1 MSDTPVRPGRPS
13 ARKLPKL
20 PPAVRVLPSASASA
34 SALRLSRPSDT
45 WFKPAL
51 SVVVASAV
59 PHLTLLAIG
68 RLDLVVSTMAGSLCA
83 LYGHG
88 LPYARRAR
96 AVAGV
101 VLGMAAG
108 LAASLVT
115 ASLTGSTAV
124 LIAVGALLAAVQ
136 KVLCDAT
143 RIGPPG
149 HVIFTFVSSAAL
161 FAPQRLGQIPGHLAL
176 TLGAGAFAWL
186 VALAPALVRRE
197 GPERRAVARALEAAA
212 VCAADPGSRNRNA
225 EDPGPRNRNAE
236 DPGPRHHSAVD
247 LGSRHRSA
255 AAAAVHAAWQCLLAS
270 GRPTPVRR
278 SLERLVV
285 HAEAAFV
292 APGPGAGAAD
302 PEQLRAWAALTRGR
316 GPVPTPPPAPTTAD
330 ELYGIDAERAVLRAR
345 EGRRA
350 ARRALLRRLGPGS
363 PLLPVA
369 VRTLIGCALAGYLCA
384 ALGVGRPY
392 WAIVTA
398 ASLYQANLT
407 LSWNRTLQRTL
418 GNLLGVLVFAAVL
431 PVSRISP
438 LALVCCCL
446 FFGFAAEALITR
458 NYWLGSVAVT
468 PMALLVLEFGGAHP
482 AGELIGDRVLDT
494 VLGAAAGFLAA
505 TLVTNRRAAGR
516 VEQALDATDRARAAA
531 ERTVADPAAAPTE
544 RDRARRRLTASL
556 VELREAGDTAAGEW
570 WQRALPE
577 QRLLAAE
584 RAGHRTL
591 AATAPRRGPTAHAP
605 SIGAE

>member
-1 MSDTPVRPGRPS
+1 MSDTPVRPGRLS
-13 ARKLPKL
+13 ARKLPQ
-20 PPAVRVLPSASASA
+20 LPSAVRGLPLA

-59 PHLTLLAIG
+59 PHLTLLALG
-68 RLDLVVSTMAGSLCA
+68 RLDLVIYTMAGSLCA

-108 LAASLVT
+108 LALSLVT

-124 LIAVGALLAAVQ
+124 LVAAGALLAAVQ

-212 VCAADPGSRNRNA
+212 VCAADPG
-225 EDPGPRNRNAE
+225 
-236 DPGPRHHSAVD
+236 PRHR
-247 LGSRHRSA
+247 GA

-278 SLERLVV
+278 SLEHLVV

-292 APGPGAGAAD
+292 APGPGAGATKAD
-302 PEQLRAWAALTRGR
+302 PERLRAWAARTRGR
-316 GPVPTPPPAPTTAD
+316 GPVPTPPPAPGTAE
-330 ELYGIDAERAVLRAR
+330 ELYGIDAERAALRVR

-350 ARRALLRRLGPGS
+350 ARRTLLRRLGPGS
-363 PLLPVA
+363 PLAPVA
-369 VRTLIGCALAGYLCA
+369 VRTLVGCALAGYLCA

-398 ASLYQANLT
+398 ASLYQANIT

-431 PVSRISP
+431 PLSRISP

-516 VEQALDATDRARAAA
+516 VERALDATDRARAAA
-531 ERTVADPAAAPTE
+531 ERAGTDPAVAPAE
-544 RDRARRRLTASL
+544 RDRARRTLTASL

-584 RAGHRTL
+584 QAGHRTL
-591 AATAPRRGPTAHAP
+591 AATAQRCGPTAHAP

>member
-13 ARKLPKL
+13 VRKLPQL
-20 PPAVRVLPSASASA
+20 PPVVRGLSPA
-34 SALRLSRPSDT
+34 SALRLSPPSDT

-59 PHLTLLAIG
+59 PHLTLLALG
-68 RLDLVVSTMAGSLCA
+68 RLDLAVYSMAGSLCA

-96 AVAGV
+96 ALAGV

-108 LAASLVT
+108 LAVSLVT

-161 FAPQRLGQIPGHLAL
+161 FAPQRLDQIPGHLAL

-212 VCAADPGSRNRNA
+212 VCAADPGPSNGNA
-225 EDPGPRNRNAE
+225 VDPGPRNGN
-236 DPGPRHHSAVD
+236 AVD
-247 LGSRHRSA
+247 LGPRNRRA
-255 AAAAVHAAWQCLLAS
+255 AAAAVHAAWRCLLAS

-285 HAEAAFV
+285 QAEAAFA

-302 PEQLRAWAALTRGR
+302 PERLRAWAARTRGR
-316 GPVPTPPPAPTTAD
+316 GPVPMPPPAPGTAD
-330 ELYGIDAERAVLRAR
+330 ELYGIGAERAVLRAR
-345 EGRRA
+345 VGRRA

-369 VRTLIGCALAGYLCA
+369 VRTLFGCALAGYLCA

-407 LSWNRTLQRTL
+407 LSWNRALQRTL

-431 PVSRISP
+431 PVSRIGP

-516 VEQALDATDRARAAA
+516 VERALDATDRARAAA
-531 ERTVADPAAAPTE
+531 ERTGADPAAAPAE
-544 RDRARRRLTASL
+544 RDRARRTLTASL

-591 AATAPRRGPTAHAP
+591 AATAQRRGPTAHAP

>member
-1 MSDTPVRPGRPS
+1 MSDAPTCPERPV
-13 ARKLPKL
+13 ARTARAAARRL
-20 PPAVRVLPSASASA
+20 AVVP
-34 SALRLSRPSDT
+34 ALRLSRPSDT

-51 SVVVASAV
+51 SVVAASAV
-59 PHLTLLAIG
+59 PHLTLLAVG
-68 RLDLVVSTMAGSLCA
+68 RLDLVIFTMAGSLCA

-108 LAASLVT
+108 LAVSRA
-115 ASLTGSTAV
+115 AAALTDSTAV

-136 KVLCDAT
+136 KAVCDAT

-161 FAPQRLGQIPGHLAL
+161 FAPQRPEQTPAHLAL

-186 VALAPALVRRE
+186 VVLAPALVRRE
-197 GPERRAVARALEAAA
+197 GPERRSVARALEAAA
-212 VCAADPGSRNRNA
+212 ACAADPGPRTRN
-225 EDPGPRNRNAE
+225 
-236 DPGPRHHSAVD
+236 
-247 LGSRHRSA
+247 A

-285 HAEAAFV
+285 RAEAAFA
-292 APGPGAGAAD
+292 APGPDGGAGEPD
-302 PEQLRAWAALTRGR
+302 RLREWAARTRAR
-316 GPVPTPPPAPTTAD
+316 GPVPTPPPTAGTAD
-330 ELYGIDAERAVLRAR
+330 ELYGIAAERAALRCP

-350 ARRALLRRLGPGS
+350 ARRALLGRLGPGS

-369 VRTLIGCALAGYLCA
+369 LRTLVGCALAGYLCA

-398 ASLYQANLT
+398 ASLHQANVT
-407 LSWNRTLQRTL
+407 LSWDRTLQRTL

-431 PVSRISP
+431 PVSRTGP

-446 FFGFAAEALITR
+446 FLSFAAEALITR

-482 AGELIGDRVLDT
+482 AGEVIGDRVLDT
-494 VLGAAAGFLAA
+494 VLGALAGFLAA
-505 TLVTNRRAAGR
+505 VLVTNRRAAGR
-516 VEQALDATDRARAAA
+516 VERALDTAERARSEA
-531 ERTVADPAAAPTE
+531 ERTGADPSAAPAE
-544 RDRARRRLTASL
+544 RDRARRTLTASL

-584 RAGHRTL
+584 LAGHRTL
-591 AATAPRRGPTAHAP
+591 AATARRRGSGASTASTPTAP

>member
-13 ARKLPKL
+13 VRKLPQL
-20 PPAVRVLPSASASA
+20 PPAVRGLPSA

-68 RLDLVVSTMAGSLCA
+68 RLDLIVYTMAGSLCA

-108 LAASLVT
+108 LAVSLVT

-212 VCAADPGSRNRNA
+212 ACAA
-225 EDPGPRNRNAE
+225 DPGPRNRNAA
-236 DPGPRHHSAVD
+236 DPGPRHHSAAD
-247 LGSRHRSA
+247 PGSRHRST

-292 APGPGAGAAD
+292 APGSGAGAAD
-302 PEQLRAWAALTRGR
+302 PERLRSWAAQTRGR

-494 VLGAAAGFLAA
+494 VLGAATGFLAA

>member
-13 ARKLPKL
+13 VRKLPQL
-20 PPAVRVLPSASASA
+20 PPAVRGLSPA
-34 SALRLSRPSDT
+34 SALRLSPPSDT

-59 PHLTLLAIG
+59 PHLTLLALG
-68 RLDLVVSTMAGSLCA
+68 RLDLAVYSMAGSLCA

-96 AVAGV
+96 ALAGV

-108 LAASLVT
+108 LAVSLVT

-161 FAPQRLGQIPGHLAL
+161 FAPQRLDQIPGHLAL

-212 VCAADPGSRNRNA
+212 VCAADPGPRSGHAVDPGPRNGNA
-225 EDPGPRNRNAE
+225 VDPGPRNR
-236 DPGPRHHSAVD
+236 R
-247 LGSRHRSA
+247 A
-255 AAAAVHAAWQCLLAS
+255 AAAAVHAAWRCLLDC

-285 HAEAAFV
+285 QAEAAFA
-292 APGPGAGAAD
+292 APRPGAGAAD
-302 PEQLRAWAALTRGR
+302 PERLRAWAARTRGR
-316 GPVPTPPPAPTTAD
+316 GTVPMPPPAPGTAD

-350 ARRALLRRLGPGS
+350 ARRTLLRRLGPGS

-369 VRTLIGCALAGYLCA
+369 VRTLFGCALAGYLCA

-398 ASLYQANLT
+398 ASLCQANLT
-407 LSWNRTLQRTL
+407 LSWNRALQRTL

-431 PVSRISP
+431 PVSRIGP

-516 VEQALDATDRARAAA
+516 VERALDATDRARAAA
-531 ERTVADPAAAPTE
+531 ERTGADPAAAPVE
-544 RDRARRRLTASL
+544 RDRARRTLTASL

-591 AATAPRRGPTAHAP
+591 AATAQRRGPTAHAP

>member
-13 ARKLPKL
+13 VRKLPQ
-20 PPAVRVLPSASASA
+20 LPSAVRGLAPA

-59 PHLTLLAIG
+59 PHLTLLAVG
-68 RLDLVVSTMAGSLCA
+68 RLDLIVYTMAGSLCA

-108 LAASLVT
+108 LAVSLVT

-212 VCAADPGSRNRNA
+212 VCAADPG
-225 EDPGPRNRNAE
+225 PRNRDAA
-236 DPGPRHHSAVD
+236 DPGPRH
-247 LGSRHRSA
+247 RHA

-292 APGPGAGAAD
+292 APGPATGAAH
-302 PEQLRAWAALTRGR
+302 PERLRAWAARTRGR
-316 GPVPTPPPAPTTAD
+316 GPVPTPPPAPGTAD

-398 ASLYQANLT
+398 ASLYQANIT

-494 VLGAAAGFLAA
+494 VLGAATGFLAA
-505 TLVTNRRAAGR
+505 TLVTNRRATGR

-544 RDRARRRLTASL
+544 RDRTRRALTASL

-591 AATAPRRGPTAHAP
+591 AATAPRRGPAAHAP

>member
-13 ARKLPKL
+13 ARKLP
-20 PPAVRVLPSASASA
+20 RLPSAVRGLPLA

-59 PHLTLLAIG
+59 PHLTLLAVG
-68 RLDLVVSTMAGSLCA
+68 RLDLIVYTMAGSLCA

-96 AVAGV
+96 AVAAV

-108 LAASLVT
+108 LAVSLVT

-161 FAPQRLGQIPGHLAL
+161 FAPQHLGRIPGHLAL

-186 VALAPALVRRE
+186 VVLAPALVRRE

-212 VCAADPGSRNRNA
+212 VCA
-225 EDPGPRNRNAE
+225 EDPGPRNRDAADPGPRSHNA
-236 DPGPRHHSAVD
+236 DPGPRH
-247 LGSRHRSA
+247 RNA

-292 APGPGAGAAD
+292 APGPGPGPGAAD
-302 PEQLRAWAALTRGR
+302 PERLRAWAARTRGR
-316 GPVPTPPPAPTTAD
+316 GPVPTPPPAPGTAD

-350 ARRALLRRLGPGS
+350 ARRALLRGLGPGS

-398 ASLYQANLT
+398 ASLYQANIT

-516 VEQALDATDRARAAA
+516 VERALDATDRARATA
-531 ERTVADPAAAPTE
+531 ERTGADPAAAPTE
-544 RDRARRRLTASL
+544 RDRARRTLTASL